1 MNRQSS
7 VTLDRDVRMRR
18 DGRRGDFV
26 RIATEGDGLR
36 FQCRPGIGQALRTHE
51 GPGAWVRT
59 TVGFVSAAAVM
70 VVVVL
75 VVLVGILVPAVAAVS
90 VVAGARVYQNAGHT
104 KGWQA
109 PERPG

>member
-26 RIATEGDGLR
+26 RIATEGDGLQ
-36 FQCRPGIGQALRTHE
+36 FQCRSGIGQALRTHE

-59 TVGFVSAAAVM
+59 TVGFVSATAAM
-70 VVVVL
+70 VVVGL
-75 VVLVGILVPAVAAVS
+75 FVPATGRLAIATVP
-90 VVAGARVYQNAGHT
+90 VVVGARVHQNASHT
-104 KGWQA
+104 KGWQG
-109 PERPG
+109 PEHPG